1 MSAPNRTDVA
11 ESPVPTASTEPQ
23 ALLIECLAVV
33 DDVTDYVCR
42 RRRLN
47 ADESEEFAGH
57 VRLKLFEDHCSILRK
72 FRKDCSLRTYLQIV
86 IERLLLDF
94 RIAQWGRWRPSV
106 PAKRHGSVGV
116 LLDRLMTRDGLT
128 FDEAFTLLQTNYQVE
143 TNRDELYA
151 ISVQLPVRPLR
162 RRVSENPE
170 SSAASYGDAD
180 GDLARREAS
189 RLAKQIKAALKTAV
203 GRLTTAERQ
212 LLDMRYRE
220 GRQVVEIAR
229 ALGESPKPLYRRLE
243 HIVQKLRRPVCAVAA
258 ALGDADDSAFQLGDV
273 SISW

>member
-1 MSAPNRTDVA
+1 MSAPHCTDVA
-11 ESPVPTASTEPQ
+11 KSPVPTASTEPQ

-33 DDVTDYVCR
+33 DDVTAHVCR
-42 RRRLN
+42 RRRLT
-47 ADESEEFAGH
+47 ADDSEEFAGH

-72 FRKDCSLRTYLQIV
+72 FRQDCSLRTYLQIV

-106 PAKRHGSVGV
+106 PAKRNGSVGI

-128 FDEAFTLLQTNYQVE
+128 FDEAFTLLKTNYKVE
-143 TNRDELYA
+143 ANRDELYA
-151 ISVQLPVRPLR
+151 ISVQLPVRSMR
-162 RRVSENPE
+162 RIVSERPE
-170 SSAASYGDAD
+170 SPASYGDAD
-180 GDLARREAS
+180 GDLMRGEAS

-203 GRLTTAERQ
+203 ARLTPEERQ

-220 GRQVVEIAR
+220 GRPVIDIAR
-229 ALGESPKPLYRRLE
+229 TLGEPPKPLYRRLE
-243 HIVQKLRRPVCAVAA
+243 QIVQKLRRPVCAVASRLA
-258 ALGDADDSAFQLGDV
+258 DADDSAFRLGDV